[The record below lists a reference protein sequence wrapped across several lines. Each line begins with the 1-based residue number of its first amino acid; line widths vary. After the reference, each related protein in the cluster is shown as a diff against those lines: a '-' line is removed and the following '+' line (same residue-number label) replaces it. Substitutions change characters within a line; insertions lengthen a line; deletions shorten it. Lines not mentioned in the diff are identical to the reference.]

1 MKEVGTTTGRRPDA
15 ESRERLERVERL
27 ESYAGLLLLS
37 GTAGWEKEEGPAEEG
52 GAGWP
57 GGLVE
62 RSKAG
67 KDLVGVVGV
76 SVKKEGAEGAD
87 GAPRS
92 SV

>member
-15 ESRERLERVERL
+15 ESIERLERVERL

-37 GTAGWEKEEGPAEEG
+37 GTAGWAEEEEGPAG
-52 GAGWP
+52 

-67 KDLVGVVGV
+67 KGFLGVVGV
-76 SVKKEGAEGAD
+76 SEK
-87 GAPRS
+87 
-92 SV
+92 